1 MAPAILVV
9 VSALLAGVLPPP
21 PKQAVLT
28 GRGSFGEIHFDH
40 EAHLGRRIACAV
52 CHGAGPVRKPALSPS
67 WGHETCRACHVEQ
80 KRGPTSCR
88 ECHQTV
94 KDAGAATMAAAPG
107 AAAASK
113 TAAASPTAT
122 AAAPTPQASPP
133 AGAGGEGAPGAAAP
147 PPPSPAWAAPDRPDL
162 TLRRGLRAGIAMMT
176 GSDRSGAGL
185 GVDVTLEQGR
195 WVAESVVDWSS
206 RPGAERTL
214 VLFGLGAGVPLG
226 PLARARTVA
235 LCGVDAG
242 SPAYV
247 LPAVG
252 LRAGVELRAPRRSG
266 LFPSADLSVAY
277 VNAIGKRIDASG
289 QATHDSTFVFSVLLG
304 WQLPAP

>member
-1 MAPAILVV
+1 
-9 VSALLAGVLPPP
+9 
-21 PKQAVLT
+21 
-28 GRGSFGEIHFDH
+28 
-40 EAHLGRRIACAV
+40 
-52 CHGAGPVRKPALSPS
+52 
-67 WGHETCRACHVEQ
+67 
-80 KRGPTSCR
+80 
-88 ECHQTV
+88 
-94 KDAGAATMAAAPG
+94 
-107 AAAASK
+107 
-113 TAAASPTAT
+113 
-122 AAAPTPQASPP
+122 
-133 AGAGGEGAPGAAAP
+133 
-147 PPPSPAWAAPDRPDL
+147 
-162 TLRRGLRAGIAMMT
+162 MMT
-176 GSDRSGAGL
+176 GGDRSGAGL

-277 VNAIGKRIDASG
+277 VNAIGTRIDASG
-289 QATHDSTFVFSVLLG
+289 QATRDSTFVFSVLLG

>member
-88 ECHQTV
+88 ECHQNV

-133 AGAGGEGAPGAAAP
+133 AGAGCEGAPGAVAP

>member
-1 MAPAILVV
+1 
-9 VSALLAGVLPPP
+9 
-21 PKQAVLT
+21 
-28 GRGSFGEIHFDH
+28 
-40 EAHLGRRIACAV
+40 
-52 CHGAGPVRKPALSPS
+52 
-67 WGHETCRACHVEQ
+67 
-80 KRGPTSCR
+80 
-88 ECHQTV
+88 
-94 KDAGAATMAAAPG
+94 
-107 AAAASK
+107 
-113 TAAASPTAT
+113 
-122 AAAPTPQASPP
+122 
-133 AGAGGEGAPGAAAP
+133 
-147 PPPSPAWAAPDRPDL
+147 
-162 TLRRGLRAGIAMMT
+162 MMT
-176 GSDRSGAGL
+176 GGNRAGAGL

-252 LRAGVELRAPRRSG
+252 LRTGVELRAPRRSG
-266 LFPSADLSVAY
+266 LFPSADVSVAY
-277 VNAIGKRIDASG
+277 VNAIGTRIDASG
-289 QATHDSTFVFSVLLG
+289 HSARDSTFVFSVLLG

>member
-1 MAPAILVV
+1 
-9 VSALLAGVLPPP
+9 
-21 PKQAVLT
+21 
-28 GRGSFGEIHFDH
+28 
-40 EAHLGRRIACAV
+40 
-52 CHGAGPVRKPALSPS
+52 
-67 WGHETCRACHVEQ
+67 
-80 KRGPTSCR
+80 
-88 ECHQTV
+88 
-94 KDAGAATMAAAPG
+94 
-107 AAAASK
+107 
-113 TAAASPTAT
+113 
-122 AAAPTPQASPP
+122 
-133 AGAGGEGAPGAAAP
+133 
-147 PPPSPAWAAPDRPDL
+147 
-162 TLRRGLRAGIAMMT
+162 MMT
-176 GSDRSGAGL
+176 GGDRTGAGL

-206 RPGAERTL
+206 HPGAERTL

-277 VNAIGKRIDASG
+277 VNAIGTRIDASG
-289 QATHDSTFVFSVLLG
+289 QAAHDSTFVFSVLLG